1 MVEFPAYFLQGL
13 YDYFVTTLY
22 WDQTLGK
29 KNDWGKYL
37 GLPHTGC
44 GPEKNVA
51 RLLFHSVNCAVSR
64 ETNGTE
70 RESQDVSRDI
80 CEFH

>member
-1 MVEFPAYFLQGL
+1 MVEFPAYFLQCL
-13 YDYFVTTLY
+13 YDYFVTTLH

-29 KNDWGKYL
+29 KMTVPRFASY
-37 GLPHTGC
+37 TGC

-51 RLLFHSVNCAVSR
+51 RLLFHRVNCAVSR

-70 RESQDVSRDI
+70 RESQDVSWDI

>member
-1 MVEFPAYFLQGL
+1 MVEFPAYFLKGL
-13 YDYFVTTLY
+13 YDYFVTTRT
-22 WDQTLGK
+22 TLGSNLGE

-51 RLLFHSVNCAVSR
+51 RLLFHRVKCTVSR

-70 RESQDVSRDI
+70 RES
-80 CEFH
+80 